1 MSFAFKLGRVVGG
14 TAARVVHYGEVGI
27 EATGHAGK
35 DFVQGT
41 KQGYTGDRAALML
54 ARGKALQQRAEALAR
69 RAEPVAVP
77 APAVAPAASV
87 IVGA

>member
-14 TAARVVHYGEVGI
+14 TAARVVHYSKVGF
-27 EATGHAGK
+27 EATGQAGK

-54 ARGKALQQRAEALAR
+54 ARGKALQERAEALAR
-69 RAEPVAVP
+69 KVEPAPVPVP
-77 APAVAPAASV
+77 APAQSTV
-87 IVGA
+87 IVTA